1 MDKKTYYILGRVSLI
16 SIIILGS
23 ACAPTLKTTTVS
35 SEAAQAE
42 RQKQLEMAFS
52 LEAQR
57 NDRLLNVSYPLLVA
71 GTELCGSDVGGNYG
85 FRFHNKE
92 AYKEDYREIAARYFG
107 LDDRIAGRYV
117 HPKSPA
123 AAAGLKTGDRILEI
137 NGESV
142 EKETVDETAELI
154 RDHLKKSTPP
164 QEPLVLNL
172 KIARGDQVQQI
183 SVKGVNTCKYPVV
196 LQNADV
202 VNAFADG
209 NQVVITTGMIRF
221 AESDTELALVVGHE
235 ISHNALGHIRKK
247 TVNAIPGM
255 ILDVAIGV
263 FTGVRSNIFSNMGSQ
278 AFSQQFEAEADYAGL
293 YIAARAG
300 YNLKGAANFWRRMAA
315 EHPGSITASFGASHP
330 STPERFIA
338 IEQTVKEIA
347 EKRRIGAPLL
357 PEKKETEKK
366 EAAPDKK
373 DVEPVGDR

>member
-16 SIIILGS
+16 SIIVLGS

-92 AYKEDYREIAARYFG
+92 AYKEDYRETATRYFG
-107 LDDRIAGRYV
+107 LDDRMAVRYV

-123 AAAGLKTGDRILEI
+123 AAAGLKAGDRILEI

-142 EKETVDETAELI
+142 QKETVEETAGLI
-154 RDHLKKSTPP
+154 RDYLKKSTPP
-164 QEPLVLNL
+164 QEPPVLNL

-183 SVKGVNTCKYPVV
+183 PVKGVNACKYPVV

-235 ISHNALGHIRKK
+235 ISHNALGHIKKK

-263 FTGVRSNIFSNMGSQ
+263 FTGVRSNIFTNMGSQ
-278 AFSQQFEAEADYAGL
+278 AFSQQFESEADYAGL

-315 EHPGSITASFGASHP
+315 EHPGSIKASFGASHP

-366 EAAPDKK
+366 DAAPDKK
-373 DVEPVGDR
+373 DVEPVGNR

>member
-1 MDKKTYYILGRVSLI
+1 MKACRIFGFVSAVGLI
-16 SIIILGS
+16 MTTS
-23 ACAPTLKTTTVS
+23 ACAPILKTTTVS

-107 LDDRIAGRYV
+107 LDDRIAVRYV

-142 EKETVDETAELI
+142 QKETVEETAGLI
-154 RDHLKKSTPP
+154 RDYLKKSTPP
-164 QEPLVLNL
+164 HEPPVLNL

-183 SVKGVNTCKYPVV
+183 PVKGVNACKYPVV
-196 LQNADV
+196 LQNADI

-235 ISHNALGHIRKK
+235 ISHNALGHIKKK
-247 TVNAIPGM
+247 TVSAIPGM
-255 ILDVAIGV
+255 ILDIAISM
-263 FTGVRSNIFSNMGSQ
+263 FTGVRSNIFSSMTSQ
-278 AFSQQFEAEADYAGL
+278 TFSQEFEAEADYAGL

-315 EHPGSITASFGASHP
+315 EHPGSIKANFGASHP

-347 EKRRIGAPLL
+347 EKRRTGAPLL
-357 PEKKETEKK
+357 PEKK
-366 EAAPDKK
+366 
-373 DVEPVGDR
+373 

>member
-1 MDKKTYYILGRVSLI
+1 MKACRIFGLVSALGLI
-16 SIIILGS
+16 FAAS

-42 RQKQLEMAFS
+42 RQKQLEMVFS

-107 LDDRIAGRYV
+107 LDERIAVRYV

-142 EKETVDETAELI
+142 EKETVEETAELI

-164 QEPLVLNL
+164 QEPPVLNL

-183 SVKGVNTCKYPVV
+183 SVKGVNTCKYRVV

-235 ISHNALGHIRKK
+235 ISHNALGHIKKK

-263 FTGVRSNIFSNMGSQ
+263 FTGVRSNIFSNMGGQ

-357 PEKKETEKK
+357 PEKKE
-366 EAAPDKK
+366 
-373 DVEPVGDR
+373 